1 MDLKRE
7 TVKLGLTVSF
17 FALLSAC
24 SSAPFAGRD
33 ETARQLAAGK
43 GLTGLTI
50 AGSAFPIQAFVGP
63 ARPAELLT
71 IYVEG
76 DGLAWRNRFT
86 PSNDPTPRNPIG
98 LGLAVADPSAA
109 VAYLARPCQYVK
121 GPACSV
127 DAWTGGR
134 FSDRA
139 ITATN
144 NAIDALKSR
153 HNARHILLV
162 GYSGGGVMAAL
173 AAAGRSDVA
182 GLITVAAPLD
192 VGTWVRHHDVDPLEN
207 SRNPARCCAETLSRL
222 RQRHVVGLRDDV
234 VPRSVVASYGKALS
248 AGAPFAIVAVDS
260 DHECCYVDQWPGLVT
275 RLRQDILGR
284 EAP

>member
-1 MDLKRE
+1 MA
-7 TVKLGLTVSF
+7 VSF
-17 FALLSAC
+17 FSLLAAC
-24 SSAPFAGRD
+24 SSGPFAGRD
-33 ETARQLAAGK
+33 EVARRLAAEK
-43 GLTGLTI
+43 GLSGQIL
-50 AGSAFPIQAFVGP
+50 AGPTFPIQAFVAP
-63 ARPAELLT
+63 ARPAGLLT

-86 PSNDPTPRNPIG
+86 PSADPTPRNPIG
-98 LGLAVADPSAA
+98 LGLAVADPSTA

-121 GPACSV
+121 SPACSV

-139 ITATN
+139 IEATN
-144 NAIDALKSR
+144 RAIDDLKRR
-153 HNARHILLV
+153 HGTERILMV

-173 AAAGRSDVA
+173 IAAGRPDVA

-192 VGTWVRHHDVDPLEN
+192 LAAWVRHHDVDPLAN
-207 SRNPARCCAETLSRL
+207 SRDPARCCSEALSRT

-234 VPRSVVASYGKALS
+234 VPRSVVASYGRTLS
-248 AGAPFAIVAVDS
+248 ADAPFAVVAVDS
-260 DHECCYVDQWPGLVT
+260 DHECCYVDHWPGLVT